1 MAPATALRG
10 DGRSSEMLRRQRLH
24 RHYVAGAHGSAE
36 YAIDGTIVVATVHGP
51 QKVKPWREEVE
62 RGIVEFEL
70 TSAGA
75 MTREEERACEARVRG
90 AIEATV
96 VRYDFPRLGLRA
108 TARIVSDDGNAEAA
122 CVNALCCALIDADV
136 AMHGLICANACA
148 ILSDG
153 TKVIDPTKREEN
165 EARAVVRA
173 CALSKYREKEEIAI
187 VGCSTTGALTEEEYL
202 ESIAF
207 IVDAT
212 ASVVNFQKK
221 SIARFELEGKFQE
234 DGTKEAKR
242 AKTASEDTPMEGME
256 NKPIG

>member
-1 MAPATALRG
+1 
-10 DGRSSEMLRRQRLH
+10 
-24 RHYVAGAHGSAE
+24 
-36 YAIDGTIVVATVHGP
+36 
-51 QKVKPWREEVE
+51 
-62 RGIVEFEL
+62 
-70 TSAGA
+70 
-75 MTREEERACEARVRG
+75 
-90 AIEATV
+90 
-96 VRYDFPRLGLRA
+96 
-108 TARIVSDDGNAEAA
+108 
-122 CVNALCCALIDADV
+122 
-136 AMHGLICANACA
+136 
-148 ILSDG
+148 LSDG